1 MTQKYSIYRLLLLM
15 TLYGISLTTI
25 AQKTYIVCVGL
36 NVNRDGVDPLPCSRS
51 DMKGI
56 ANFYHKYNGS
66 EVFML
71 LDANATRSHIVKVLK
86 QQFAKSTA
94 SDEIIFAYSGHG
106 FDGGVSTYNND
117 EVLYCSEVQQIM
129 LNAKARRKMMFV
141 MSCHSGSFTQKN
153 KDSKD
158 NRRRYNKKSKVLLFL
173 SSRPNEYSWETGFM
187 DNSFFFHYLL
197 EGLRGKADGAAG
209 TRKDRKVTARELF
222 DYVAPKVADIT
233 QGKQHPQMSGG
244 WEKFDDDMVIV
255 NLK

>member
-1 MTQKYSIYRLLLLM
+1 MIQRYRIIRFLMLSILFSM
-15 TLYGISLTTI
+15 SIIVS

-36 NVNRDGVDPLPCSRS
+36 NVNRDGIDPLPCSRS

-56 ANFYHKYNGS
+56 AKFYHNYNGS
-66 EVFML
+66 KVFML
-71 LDANATRSHIVKVLK
+71 LDANATRSHILKVLK
-86 QQFAKSTA
+86 QQFAKSTSA
-94 SDEIIFAYSGHG
+94 DEIIFAYSGHG

-141 MSCHSGSFTQKN
+141 MSCHSGSFTKKN
-153 KDSKD
+153 KDIKD
-158 NRRRYNKKSKVLLFL
+158 NRRRYNKKSQVLLFL

-197 EGLRGKADGAAG
+197 EGLKGKADGAAG
-209 TRKDRKVTARELF
+209 TRKDSKITARELF
-222 DYVAPKVADIT
+222 DYVAPKVANIT
-233 QGKQHPQMSGG
+233 DGQQHPQMSGG

-255 NLK
+255 NVK

>member
-1 MTQKYSIYRLLLLM
+1 MIRKYSILRIFLFSMLCIFSM
-15 TLYGISLTTI
+15 TSV

-36 NVNRDGVDPLPCSRS
+36 NVNRDGVDPLPCSRA

-56 ANFYHKYNGS
+56 ANYYHKYNGCKP
-66 EVFML
+66 FML
-71 LDANATRSHIVKVLK
+71 LDANATRAHIIKVLK
-86 QQFAKSTA
+86 QEFAKSTVK
-94 SDEIIFAYSGHG
+94 DEIIFAYSGHG

-141 MSCHSGSFTQKN
+141 MSCHSGSFTKKN
-153 KDSKD
+153 KDTKD

-197 EGLRGKADGAAG
+197 EGLKGEADGAAG
-209 TRKDRKVTARELF
+209 TRKDKKVTARELF
-222 DYVAPKVADIT
+222 DYVAPKVSNIT
-233 QGKQHPQMSGG
+233 QGQQHPQMSGG

-255 NLK
+255 NVK